1 MYRSHEMGKTITT
14 IKIDEAIRDYAKA
27 AAKKTGFTFAA
38 YYEDL
43 ILHDLKNNHPEMYQ
57 SYLDMKPPM
66 AGKSINTKSILAR
79 IEDPNITV
87 TDIQGNVL
95 GTPKKAVRGMD
106 QVSTVIMENKD
117 KEDF

>member
-1 MYRSHEMGKTITT
+1 MGKTITT

-57 SYLDMKPPM
+57 SYLDMKPVM
-66 AGKSINTKSILAR
+66 AGKSINNKSILAR

-95 GTPKKAVRGMD
+95 ETPNKPARGME
-106 QVSTVIMENKD
+106 QVGTVIMENQN
-117 KEDF
+117 KEEF